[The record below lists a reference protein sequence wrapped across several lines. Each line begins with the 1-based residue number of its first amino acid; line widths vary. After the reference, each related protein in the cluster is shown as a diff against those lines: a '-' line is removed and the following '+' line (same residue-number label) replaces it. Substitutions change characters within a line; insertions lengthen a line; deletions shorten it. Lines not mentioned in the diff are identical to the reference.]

1 MILLSHRIY
10 INRKEQRHLALL
22 PKHIPPVKP
31 MKLYIFLNRLSNF
44 GIKTYTRV
52 AKIVEF
58 PPYTSYPVS
67 VSPNVILSHYC
78 GTLSKPKIKT
88 APVRLCEPKSRLY
101 FNLTSFSIH
110 APSDPWPHLGN
121 HTTVGM
127 SPSILW
133 PVTVSVFLR
142 FSCPFQFWGFLV
154 KCFVEC
160 LSVGVCLMLLFW
172 GYGFG
177 ERIPGKWS
185 ASSSHDIHLIYS

>member
-110 APSDPWPHLGN
+110 VAFILSGTRCLGIMIRGWDLN
-121 HTTVGM
+121 GRPQ
-127 SPSILW
+127 S
-133 PVTVSVFLR
+133 
-142 FSCPFQFWGFLV
+142 
-154 KCFVEC
+154 
-160 LSVGVCLMLLFW
+160 LSEFTSTAYRWTSLPLSTRDS
-172 GYGFG
+172 
-177 ERIPGKWS
+177 ERPLG
-185 ASSSHDIHLIYS
+185 ALE